1 MSTSAIL
8 DENATDVG
16 NETIKHDEAA
26 PNPEARDSELAK
38 VEVAVQVSSRSVLNF
53 WVHPQTESFSLGFPN
68 KHHVHDLFYA
78 LINQL
83 EKQ

>member
-16 NETIKHDEAA
+16 NETIKNDEADEAA

-38 VEVAVQVSSRSVLNF
+38 VEVAVQVSSRSGLSPSAN
-53 WVHPQTESFSLGFPN
+53 
-68 KHHVHDLFYA
+68 
-78 LINQL
+78 
-83 EKQ
+83 